1 MGKKHEKAFRSIINT
16 GLEYKILDYMNNRYE
31 DVTVSFYIPLWNG
44 MIYNSF
50 IEWAKTGMTEPV
62 ETAIER
68 VRNGLKL
75 VASSIERDLTNGEQN
90 KRLLPK
96 RTQ

>member
-1 MGKKHEKAFRSIINT
+1 
-16 GLEYKILDYMNNRYE
+16 MNRRYE

-50 IEWAKTGMTEPV
+50 IEWARTGMTEPV

-68 VRNGLKL
+68 VRSGLRL
-75 VASSIERDLTNGEQN
+75 VALSIERDLTNGEQN
-90 KRLLPK
+90 KSFSAKVIRSAGK
-96 RTQ
+96 